1 MNPLDTIKKGLNIL
15 KEQTHEQ
22 KTRLKADLQAKKKL
36 SEEDE
41 QWLDGEG
48 NLVDEEH
55 IVGLLERTLDY
66 EKSLMQL
73 DSDDKQVIQKL
84 QDLANASSKGPGK
97 KCKHG
102 VLNTSA
108 KKRNKDTCSTAKEN
122 ATLAQQIEILDWH
135 HEQKKSQ
142 QETAMYFNIKY
153 PSLQLKQHIISAW
166 LKDEEK
172 WCQ

>member
-102 VLNTSA
+102 FFRFFTNQNA
-108 KKRNKDTCSTAKEN
+108 CS
-122 ATLAQQIEILDWH
+122 
-135 HEQKKSQ
+135 
-142 QETAMYFNIKY
+142 
-153 PSLQLKQHIISAW
+153 
-166 LKDEEK
+166 
-172 WCQ
+172 